1 MTLAARPPPSE
12 PAPRYLLVD
21 GHSVVHSWSD
31 LRQLH
36 SRKPASAREELIR
49 QLSRL
54 HDSGKW
60 NVTLVFDGQRGG
72 KQERPHDSMAVLFA
86 SAGQTAD
93 SIIERIVQIH
103 SGRGEIGVV
112 TADHAEMTA
121 VESLGAFGF
130 SPAWLQNELR
140 VAELE
145 IKDFIGRTKK
155 EAHMNSHSCQ

>member
-1 MTLAARPPPSE
+1 MNRAARPSPE

-21 GHSVVHSWSD
+21 GHSVLHAWPE
-31 LRQLH
+31 LRELFV
-36 SRKPASAREELIR
+36 RKPGLAREELVR
-49 QLSRL
+49 QLTRL

-60 NVTLVFDGQRGG
+60 TITLVFDGQRGG
-72 KQERPHDSMAVLFA
+72 REERPRDSMAVLYA

-93 SIIERIVQIH
+93 SIIERIVQVH

-130 SPAWLQNELR
+130 SPEWLRNEIQ
-140 VAELE
+140 AADLE
-145 IKDFIGRTKK
+145 ISESLLRERKK
-155 EAHMNSHSCQ
+155 KLT

>member
-1 MTLAARPPPSE
+1 MSRTARPSSE

-21 GHSVVHSWSD
+21 GHSVIHAWPD

-60 NVTLVFDGQRGG
+60 KVTLVFDGQRGG
-72 KQERPHDSMAVLFA
+72 KDERPHDSMAILYA

-93 SIIERIVQIH
+93 SVIERIVQVH

-130 SPAWLQNELR
+130 SPDWLQNELLA
-140 VAELE
+140 AERE
-145 IKDFIGRTKK
+145 IEEALSRERKK
-155 EAHMNSHSCQ
+155 KLT

>member
-1 MTLAARPPPSE
+1 MNPAARPSSE

-21 GHSVVHSWSD
+21 GHSVLHAWPE

-36 SRKPASAREELIR
+36 SRQPSSAREKLIR
-49 QLSRL
+49 QLSQL

-60 NVTLVFDGQRGG
+60 KVTLVFDGQRGG
-72 KQERPHDSMAVLFA
+72 KEERPRDSMAVLYA

-93 SIIERIVQIH
+93 SIIERIVQVH

-121 VESLGAFGF
+121 VESFGAFGF
-130 SPAWLQNELR
+130 SPDWLQNEIQ
-140 VAELE
+140 ATDLE
-145 IKDFIGRTKK
+145 IEETMMRERKK
-155 EAHMNSHSCQ
+155 KLT